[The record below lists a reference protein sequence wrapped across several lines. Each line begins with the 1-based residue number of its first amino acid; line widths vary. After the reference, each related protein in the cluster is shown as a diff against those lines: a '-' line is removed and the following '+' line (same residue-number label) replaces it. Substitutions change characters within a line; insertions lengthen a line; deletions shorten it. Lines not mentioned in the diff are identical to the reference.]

1 MAKLS
6 QKSLLDE
13 SFTSL
18 LKKSGAAVGAVGGA
32 LKAAADA
39 GIDAGVGDLVK
50 GGKAGYEKVEDMLT
64 TKRQKLDKTLDD
76 QGLMIVEIQKDGTL
90 VPGTEVRGKKKLAV
104 IDVVQ
109 YDYSEEGEKQPMKGA
124 KPELVKYKYKD
135 GNWEKVSGSREI
147 KDGFSLLTKEEVE
160 EVQEPDQKGPLTGK
174 IIKHLT
180 AKGKPAYGKVIGYTY
195 EGEVAVQPFKGSRA
209 PGIYGKKEDQVEES
223 SAEEASKFYNV
234 EVKEGTN
241 QVELLRQLTLLSS

>member
-13 SFTSL
+13 GFTSL

-39 GIDAGVGDLVK
+39 GIDAGVGDLVR

-64 TKRQKLDKTLDD
+64 TKKEKLDKTLDD
-76 QGLMIVEIQKDGTL
+76 QGVMI
-90 VPGTEVRGKKKLAV
+90 VPGTDVRGKKKLAV
-104 IDVVQ
+104 INVIQ
-109 YDYSEEGEKQPMKGA
+109 YDYTEEGKKQPMEGA

-180 AKGKPAYGKVIGYTY
+180 AKGNPAYGKVIGYTY

-241 QVELLRQLTLLSS
+241 QVDLLRQLTLLSS